1 MENGPN
7 EHVFPKKMGFI
18 PLLCSFTKGYFFFS
32 KAFLW
37 EGFWDGGVLWVFQPP
52 EAAIPIGF
60 L

>member
-1 MENGPN
+1 ML
-7 EHVFPKKMGFI
+7 V
-18 PLLCSFTKGYFFFS
+18 YQRVFFFS

-60 L
+60 CRLGVEGVNNAPNRL